1 MGEIIRDPID
11 KMMCPQAS
19 NMPVAQEHMLR
30 NRVIDAFSD
39 AVKPHEDE
47 QGELPPGPL
56 TDAYL
61 GIAYGRVSTDMDLF
75 VHEVYV
81 YNKRVT
87 VSTWWWKCPTCGF
100 TLPAT
105 AVTARP

>member
-1 MGEIIRDPID
+1 MGEIIREPID
-11 KMMCPQAS
+11 QMMCPQAS

-30 NRVIDAFSD
+30 NRIIDAFSA

-47 QGELPPGPL
+47 NGELPPGPL

-61 GIAYGRVSTDMDLF
+61 GIAYGPISTRMDLF
-75 VHEVYV
+75 VHEAYV
-81 YNKRVT
+81 ENRRAI

-100 TLPAT
+100 VLPAT
-105 AVTARP
+105 SVERR